1 MSGKS
6 IKPSFPRSNDTVGSA
21 MSSNIRWALVVTS
34 AFVAAILISEAAAA
48 EELAPAT
55 PATAAAA
62 RPAASPTQQL
72 DLRAPDVTHLFSQE
86 QISRVLATTFRENI
100 EEVEVEGERNIPAT
114 PRVWPGIFAPFWAV
128 AHPTQAWRILA
139 PLPPDQTR
147 GMQYARVDLTDAYML
162 EPAGTIQ
169 LDY

>member
-1 MSGKS
+1 
-6 IKPSFPRSNDTVGSA
+6 

-48 EELAPAT
+48 EELASATPVAGAVAKSPAT
-55 PATAAAA
+55 PT
-62 RPAASPTQQL
+62 RQL
-72 DLRAPDVTHLFSQE
+72 DLRAPDVTHLFTRE
-86 QISRVLATTFRENI
+86 QINRVLASTFRDNI

-128 AHPTQAWRILA
+128 ANPTQAWRIIA

-147 GMQYARVDLTDAYML
+147 GMQFARVNMTDAYML
-162 EPAGTIQ
+162 EPAGTIR

>member
-1 MSGKS
+1 
-6 IKPSFPRSNDTVGSA
+6 

-48 EELAPAT
+48 AELAPVT
-55 PATAAAA
+55 PAT
-62 RPAASPTQQL
+62 PTKQL
-72 DLRAPDVTHLFSQE
+72 DLRAPDVTHLFTQE
-86 QISRVLATTFRENI
+86 QISRVLASTFRENI

-128 AHPTQAWRILA
+128 ANPTQAWRIIA

-147 GMQYARVDLTDAYML
+147 GMQYARVDVTDAYF
-162 EPAGTIQ
+162 PGTGRHHSAR
-169 LDY
+169 LLTPRRR

>member
-1 MSGKS
+1 
-6 IKPSFPRSNDTVGSA
+6 

-34 AFVAAILISEAAAA
+34 AFVAAILISESAAAA
-48 EELAPAT
+48 EEHAPAAPVTDAVAKPTAT
-55 PATAAAA
+55 PT
-62 RPAASPTQQL
+62 RQL
-72 DLRAPDVTHLFSQE
+72 DLRAPDVTHLFTQE
-86 QISRVLATTFRENI
+86 QIHRVLASTFRENI
-100 EEVEVEGERNIPAT
+100 EEVEVEGERDIPAT

-128 AHPTQAWRILA
+128 ANPAQAWRIFA

-147 GMQYARVDLTDAYML
+147 GMQFARVNVTDAYIL